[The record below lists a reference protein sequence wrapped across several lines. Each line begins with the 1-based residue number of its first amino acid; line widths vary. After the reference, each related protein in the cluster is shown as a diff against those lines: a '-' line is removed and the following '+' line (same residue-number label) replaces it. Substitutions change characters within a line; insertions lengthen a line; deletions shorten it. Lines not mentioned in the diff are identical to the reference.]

1 MNKIYK
7 VMYSKVKQCCVVVS
21 EIAKSHGHNGE
32 SSGVRKHAA
41 LTAAVLIALGSLSF
55 TTAFVPMT
63 AEAADKTRTDGSDFV
78 GVERTDGLFE
88 DSDYANYKGQ
98 GAHGADSITI
108 GLKASGSDGT
118 ITIGDRRAEK
128 SLGSVYVGRGPGMPT
143 GKVLPSGTD
152 DGYWATS
159 VGYQSDATGYGSIAI
174 GSNATANNSYD
185 KDSTG
190 HGILLRTPSGD
201 GKSFVLNGKPDIQ
214 RASVAIGYGASADN
228 GNIAIGSYSDAS
240 TDLHG
245 KEINSYLTN
254 KKADSY
260 VSVGKSDALRRISN
274 VADGAANSDVATI
287 AQLKEAVKE
296 TDASKKANIDASNI
310 GKNLKFKAD
319 GKTAANS
326 SDITTNEDA
335 WGEAIGTGKVEE
347 KNGQLVTGGTV
358 YSALEN
364 QKKDLVHPGWGI
376 NIADEKDPKT
386 GEVTKKNVISLNRN
400 LGTNLD
406 KTGHV
411 HLDVSDTGLVLG
423 TVVNSASGTDMDLH
437 YGATGDYA
445 VTVGGGAN
453 TASGKASVVLGGSL
467 NEASNEA
474 TVASGGNSNVA
485 SGSMA
490 AVYGGS
496 YNEASGAD
504 ATILGGELNKAS
516 NTWTAVGGGSSNE
529 ASGIYASVWGGSGNN
544 ATDNSAAVYGGSGNS
559 AYGSYSAILGGGSNK
574 AGVVAVV
581 SGGASNEAAGIE
593 SAVLGGVGNI
603 VTGANA
609 TAVGGVKG
617 SVNGVGSVG
626 ILGGSTGINAPFTL
640 AAGYQSTVTDTGV
653 TSTPIT
659 EEEAEKFQE
668 EGTHPGLVVGSNDP
682 DNLSFKILDHF
693 ATAVGYQATADEAQ
707 TVAFGHDKGD
717 TYYGTTTY
725 TWKQKATVKDGHYY
739 DEYNQEISKESYES
753 LKNAD
758 GTWNDYSQPIATVEE
773 KKYDSAYYNRLV
785 KVADGIEDHDA
796 VVMEQLKNASDVGSH
811 IKVYKTDTNGNVQ
824 FDENNKPIEDTSGAA
839 KTTRDAAQKA
849 SEDAWGEAI
858 GTGKVEAN
866 NSQLVTG
873 DTVYNAIQNQAE
885 WKLTTNDESAD
896 KAAAIK
902 PGTTVNF
909 SAEKNG
915 KDHSNVTIS
924 HNGSNVT
931 IGLDKDIVL
940 GDTSPSRGGSL
951 NVYADSSDGNNLS
964 NHVSINGS
972 TISVNYPKS
981 NGDKN
986 TPIDTRGV
994 ILGVGEEDS
1003 KPDGYIAFNNV
1014 EGAYTYL
1021 HASTDASDDKK
1032 GRLEYVGSDG
1042 NKKYIAN
1049 LDDVSTAVNNAKTKY
1064 YAVNE
1069 KAPLM
1074 NLDTYKNEGNDGAK
1088 GMGSLAAGFVT
1099 HADGI
1104 ASTVVGSYSGVIG
1117 SWLQGA
1123 AAVSV
1128 GTVNV
1133 NNNTGTSKAFSGVAN
1148 SIVGQANMTTDS
1160 NAAIIV
1166 GAGNRV
1172 TNSYRDLDPEDA
1184 LSKITSAVISKD
1196 ANALKEALQ
1205 DAVPKS
1211 GGQVMVMGGG
1221 NNVESAYMS
1230 QVVGVGNTVKGN
1242 QVKNTEGEWA
1252 TDTSDTAIK
1261 DYDSEKSSQ
1270 YNYVDGFNNEVI
1282 NGKHD
1287 YIIGANNKLDG
1298 DSYDDNNAKPIK
1310 RSNKSN
1316 VVIGDNHALTGKK
1329 NNVII
1334 GSADTE
1340 GTLTR
1345 ASDAVIIGHNANA
1358 TSDTGADNAVA
1369 IGLSA
1374 TAGGGN
1380 AVTIGVNTSAGDNS
1394 ITIGSESSAIS
1405 GSNIA
1410 IGRYARVYGDKVTN
1424 AVALGQKAEAQVTDG
1439 VAIGSNSIAT
1449 VAGNS
1454 VEGYDPTTGR
1464 TSTDTTG
1471 TWQATKAAV
1480 SIGTADGKVTRQING
1495 VAAGTNDTDA
1505 VNVAQIKKLASINA
1519 SNIGANLQ
1527 YGADGTTAVT
1537 DTDKTKNKEAWATAI
1552 GTGTVTKDDDGSK
1565 QMVTGKT
1572 VYDALHGGLDNI
1584 TVGKDG
1590 QNGKDGSI
1598 GIAGQNGKDGYSIT
1612 YIKTEQ
1618 GAAGVDG
1625 KDGITRVVYQDKDGN
1640 GKHTFATLDDG
1651 LKFKGDDSTVIA
1663 KKLNEQLNITGG
1675 ADSTNL
1681 TDKNIGVNSS
1691 TDGLKIQLAKNLAG
1705 ITSIANQT
1713 TTGKGDAQTTTGAK
1727 IDLKDDGSISVN
1739 SGKITDV
1746 KSGLTATDGTYA
1758 DTDKNNA
1765 ANIGDV
1771 HSMIEKEAGNTD
1783 DKLALKANVAADNIG
1798 THITDTTA
1806 QKTNLDNWGAAI
1818 GTGAVADSTNEH
1830 ANQLVTGK
1838 TVYDALH
1845 GGLDNIT
1852 VGKDGQNGKDGS
1864 IGIAGQNGKDGYSI
1878 TYIKTEQ
1885 GAAGVDGKDGITRVV
1900 YQDKDGNGKH
1910 TFATL
1915 DDGLKFKGDDSTVI
1929 AKKLNEQLNITGG
1942 ADSTNLTDKNIGVNS
1957 STDGLKI
1964 QLAKNLT
1971 SITSISGSTDTN
1983 GAKITLDEN
1992 DKNIS
1997 VNGGS
2002 IKDVASNLTKDGK
2015 IINGSDN
2022 NAASISDVQT
2032 LVQQGVDN
2040 GYTHG
2045 DGITIQKDG
2054 TSGKNV
2060 ISVNQG
2066 DGLKFDSGKL
2076 AVNTGDG
2083 LTVDET
2089 TKALK
2094 IKTSDSNLKVDRNGI
2109 GLNNVITI
2117 GTAGTNAHPITID
2130 GTKGEVSGLNNTSW
2144 DSKAD
2149 YSKSTKAATESQVDA
2164 AVKDAVKQAG
2174 ENDIHVAAGSYAV
2187 NDQNQVSMNL
2197 VDKNNDTKGTVIITD
2212 VAKSSEMGDVSK
2224 LADGVKNAGGKTTTV
2239 VDAINNVNTSMNT
2252 KIGDQKYS
2260 TSNTSGSNKYVQ
2272 DGDSITSA
2280 IGKLDGA
2287 VQQATTAAGQH
2298 STVSAGS
2305 NITVTPAKQTDGH
2318 TDYQVALN
2326 KDITVDSVT
2335 AKTATTDTLT
2345 VKNSATI
2352 GGVTIAN
2359 KTISGLDDTKIEKGS
2374 TNAVNAG
2381 TIWNE
2386 LRPSG
2391 GTYINQNNTTAQNIM
2406 NLDTQVKK
2414 NSDLVNSDG
2423 STIKIGGKD
2432 SATKVDISDK
2442 NGSGRVV
2449 TGVVSDA
2456 NDPTS
2461 AANVGY
2467 VNGVTSAN
2475 TQQIYRDM
2483 NNAYGRL
2490 NNNINKAAAG
2500 SNALAALHPLDYD
2513 PDDKAD
2519 FAVGYGHY
2527 RNANAAAVGA
2537 FYHPNENTMVNVGV
2551 SLGNGDPGFN
2561 AGVSFKVGRGGA
2573 GREAMSKT
2581 EMAKVINSQ
2590 SKEIDA
2596 LKKDNADKDKRI
2608 DALEQKMAE
2617 ILAKLDKNG
2626 K

>member
-7 VMYSKVKQCCVVVS
+7 VMYSKVKQCAVVVS
-21 EIAKSHGHNGE
+21 EIAKSHGRHTK
-32 SSGVRKHAA
+32 SSVAKSSAA
-41 LTAAVLIALGSLSF
+41 LTAGVLIALGSFSF
-55 TTAFVPMT
+55 VGMPVAQ
-63 AEAADKTRTDGSDFV
+63 AADGTESLKNNDYVGANGYYWYFDEKTNQWTKYPYKISSLNNNRSWKELPNYEGGGAKEPGAVTA
-78 GVERTDGLFE
+78 GL
-88 DSDYANYKGQ
+88 YAQAGEQ
-98 GAHGADSITI
+98 TVTI
-108 GLKASGSDGT
+108 GNRNAGQSK
-118 ITIGDRRAEK
+118 
-128 SLGSVYVGRGPGMPT
+128 GSVFIGE
-143 GKVLPSGTD
+143 L
-152 DGYWATS
+152 DGYNDGGKNDP
-159 VGYQSDATGYGSIAI
+159 VGMKNNYVTAVGFQSNATGWGSIAI
-174 GSNATANNSYD
+174 GSNAVAENTRETSQVVDYD
-185 KDSTG
+185 GNKGTSGTVQDDNY
-190 HGILLRTPSGD
+190 GI
-201 GKSFVLNGKPDIQ
+201 KLNPPITWS
-214 RASVAIGYGASADN
+214 SVALGYNAKAKD
-228 GNIAIGSYSDAS
+228 GNIAIGAYSDATS
-240 TDLHG
+240 TEKG
-245 KEINSYLTN
+245 
-254 KKADSY
+254 DSY
-260 VSVGKSDALRRISN
+260 VSVGNGTLKRRITN
-274 VADGAANSDVATI
+274 VANGTDNSDVVTVGQMNVAI
-287 AQLKEAVKE
+287 KQA
-296 TDASKKANIDASNI
+296 D
-310 GKNLKFKAD
+310 NLNVNA
-319 GKTAANS
+319 
-326 SDITTNEDA
+326 
-335 WGEAIGTGKVEE
+335 
-347 KNGQLVTGGTV
+347 
-358 YSALEN
+358 
-364 QKKDLVHPGWGI
+364 GWGI
-376 NIADEKDPKT
+376 NVADENDPTNT
-386 GEVTKKNVISLNRN
+386 GKGTKNVISLKHN
-400 LGTNLD
+400 LGTGYND
-406 KTGHV
+406 DEAKGMIIG
-411 HLDVSDTGLVLG
+411 GLVEDRDP
-423 TVVNSASGTDMDLH
+423 AKQ
-437 YGATGDYA
+437 YGAADA
-445 VTVGGGAN
+445 NSVIVGAGKAL
-453 TASGKASVVLGGSL
+453 ASGKSSVVVGGL
-467 NEASNEA
+467 D
-474 TVASGGNSNVA
+474 NVA
-485 SGSMA
+485 SG
-490 AVYGGS
+490 
-496 YNEASGAD
+496 
-504 ATILGGELNKAS
+504 ATS
-516 NTWTAVGGGSSNE
+516 VVVGGDN
-529 ASGIYASVWGGSGNN
+529 NN
-544 ATDNSAAVYGGSGNS
+544 AAGNQSAVFGGRDNT
-559 AYGSYSAILGGGSNK
+559 
-574 AGVVAVV
+574 
-581 SGGASNEAAGIE
+581 AAGIA
-593 SAVLGGVGNI
+593 STAGGGIMNVANGQQAVALGGAYNYALGTSSTAIGGTGGNGMYGYS
-603 VTGANA
+603 T
-609 TAVGGVKG
+609 
-617 SVNGVGSVG
+617 SVNGNYSVS
-626 ILGGSTGINAPFTL
+626 LAGGSTGTDALNGL
-640 AAGYQSTVTDTGV
+640 AAGNQSVVTTANG
-653 TSTPIT
+653 
-659 EEEAEKFQE
+659 
-668 EGTHPGLVVGSNDP
+668 
-682 DNLSFKILDHF
+682 
-693 ATAVGYQATADEAQ
+693 TAVGYQATTDQEG
-707 TVAFGHDKGD
+707 TIAFGHDAGD
-717 TYYGTTTY
+717 VSGYAVTWKQRTDGKTNADHTTNDYTQVPASVTPTTY
-725 TWKQKATVKDGHYY
+725 TD
-739 DEYNQEISKESYES
+739 
-753 LKNAD
+753 
-758 GTWNDYSQPIATVEE
+758 
-773 KKYDSAYYNRLV
+773 AYYNRLV
-785 KVADGIEDHDA
+785 KVADGQDDHDV
-796 VVMEQLKNASDVGSH
+796 VVMEQLKQYAEKNASNLGNN
-811 IKVYKTDTNGNVQ
+811 IKVYKTDGKGNVQ
-824 FDENNKPIEDTSGAA
+824 LDKDKNPVEDTGA
-839 KTTRDAAQKA
+839 TTTAQKN
-849 SEDAWGEAI
+849 SKDDWGKALGA
-858 GTGKVEAN
+858 GTLTAATAKD
-866 NSQLVTG
+866 SDQLVTG
-873 DTVYNAIQNQAE
+873 KTLYDYDKPTGSTNYVNANN
-885 WKLTTNDESAD
+885 TT
-896 KAAAIK
+896 
-902 PGTTVNF
+902 GQ
-909 SAEKNG
+909 
-915 KDHSNVTIS
+915 
-924 HNGSNVT
+924 
-931 IGLDKDIVL
+931 
-940 GDTSPSRGGSL
+940 
-951 NVYADSSDGNNLS
+951 NLS
-964 NHVSINGS
+964 ALDAQV
-972 TISVNYPKS
+972 KS
-981 NGDKN
+981 
-986 TPIDTRGV
+986 
-994 ILGVGEEDS
+994 
-1003 KPDGYIAFNNV
+1003 
-1014 EGAYTYL
+1014 
-1021 HASTDASDDKK
+1021 
-1032 GRLEYVGSDG
+1032 
-1042 NKKYIAN
+1042 
-1049 LDDVSTAVNNAKTKY
+1049 NAKTLNDKTHNIKY
-1064 YAVNE
+1064 YSVTKGFKLGDYRTNE
-1069 KAPLM
+1069 
-1074 NLDTYKNEGNDGAK
+1074 NNDGATDAALA
-1088 GMGSLAAGFVT
+1088 GMAAGYET
-1099 HADGI
+1099 GTTGI
-1104 ASTVVGSYSGVIG
+1104 ASTVAGSYSGVIG
-1117 SWLQGA
+1117 SDLQGA

-1133 NNNTGTSKAFSGVAN
+1133 NKNTNPNKAFSGVAN

-1166 GAGNRV
+1166 GAGNSV
-1172 TNSYRDLDPEDA
+1172 TNSYRDLDTTTDT
-1184 LSKITSAVISKD
+1184 LSNIKRAVASKD
-1196 ANALKEALQ
+1196 ANALKKALQ

-1242 QVKNTEGEWA
+1242 QVESKGEWV
-1252 TDTSDTAIK
+1252 TDTSNTAIK
-1261 DYDSEKSSQ
+1261 YDPEKSSQ
-1270 YNYVDGFNNEVI
+1270 YNYVDGFSNEVI

-1287 YIIGANNKLDG
+1287 YVIGANNKLSG
-1298 DSYDDNNAKPIK
+1298 DSYDDDQANPIK

-1374 TAGGGN
+1374 KAGGGN

-1410 IGRYARVYGDKVTN
+1410 IGRHARVYGDKVTK
-1424 AVALGQKAEAQVTDG
+1424 AVALGHMAEAHVADG
-1439 VAIGSNSIAT
+1439 VAIGSGSIAT
-1449 VAGNS
+1449 VKGNS
-1454 VEGYDPTTGR
+1454 VKGYDPTTGQ
-1464 TSTDTTG
+1464 TSTDTTA
-1471 TWQATKAAV
+1471 TWQATNAAV

-1681 TDKNIGVNSS
+1681 TNKNIGVNSS

-1942 ADSTNLTDKNIGVNS
+1942 ADSTNLTNKNIGVNS

-2094 IKTSDSNLKVDRNGI
+2094 IKTSDSNLKVDKNGI

-2117 GTAGTNAHPITID
+2117 GTAGTHAHPITID

-2144 DSKAD
+2144 DSTAN
-2149 YSKSTKAATESQVDA
+2149 YSNSTKAATESQVAA
-2164 AVKDAVKQAG
+2164 AVKDAIKQAG
-2174 ENDIHVAAGSYAV
+2174 DNDTHVEAGSYAV
-2187 NDQNQVSMNL
+2187 DNQHQISMNL
-2197 VDKNNDTKGTVIITD
+2197 VDNNNNNKGTVTITD
-2212 VAKSSEMGDVSK
+2212 VAKASEMGDVSQ
-2224 LADGVKNAGGKTTTV
+2224 LNEGVQNADGNTTTV
-2239 VDAINNVNTSMNT
+2239 VDAINNVNENVNSVDRKVGDLNYFEQNDGKTHTVTNGTSIT
-2252 KIGDQKYS
+2252 KAIGDL
-2260 TSNTSGSNKYVQ
+2260 
-2272 DGDSITSA
+2272 DS
-2280 IGKLDGA
+2280 A
-2287 VQQATTAAGQH
+2287 VQNATEQAGKHTIVSTKDTNLDVKNIAKDGEAA
-2298 STVSAGS
+2298 
-2305 NITVTPAKQTDGH
+2305 N
-2318 TDYQVALN
+2318 YQIALN
-2326 KDITVDSVT
+2326 QDLNVNTVT
-2335 AKTATTDTLT
+2335 AKTVTTDNLT
-2345 VKNSATI
+2345 VNKSATI

-2359 KTISGLDDTKIEKGS
+2359 KTISGLDDTKIEKDS
-2374 TNAVNAG
+2374 PNATNAVNER
-2381 TIWNE
+2381 TIYNE
-2386 LRPSG
+2386 LRPTSDG
-2391 GTYINQNNTTAQNIM
+2391 SYIKQTNTTAQNLTS
-2406 NLDTQVKK
+2406 LDTQVRATH
-2414 NSDLVNSDG
+2414 DLINSDG
-2423 STIKIGGKD
+2423 KTIKIGGSD
-2432 SATKVDISDK
+2432 AATKIDV
-2442 NGSGRVV
+2442 NGKDGKGRVI

-2456 NDPTS
+2456 NDPNS

-2467 VNGVTSAN
+2467 VNGLTAAN

>member
-7 VMYSKVKQCCVVVS
+7 VMYSKVKQCAVVVS
-21 EIAKSHGHNGE
+21 EIAKSHSHNGE

-41 LTAAVLIALGSLSF
+41 LTAAVLIALGGISF
-55 TTAFVPMT
+55 TVVPI
-63 AEAADKTRTDGSDFV
+63 APVAADFYRNDYVGTNYEKDNGKSYAAKETRNYHGNGAKGVGSN
-78 GVERTDGLFE
+78 TLGLN
-88 DSDYANYKGQ
+88 AIAGKN
-98 GAHGADSITI
+98 TV
-108 GLKASGSDGT
+108 
-118 ITIGDRRAEK
+118 TIGDRDA
-128 SLGSVYVGRGPGMPT
+128 SLAQESVYIGSKYDANNQVHPSS
-143 GKVLPSGTD
+143 GKSVV
-152 DGYWATS
+152 S
-159 VGYQSDATGYGSIAI
+159 VGYGSDAAGTGSIAI
-174 GSNATANNSYD
+174 GS
-185 KDSTG
+185 
-190 HGILLRTPSGD
+190 
-201 GKSFVLNGKPDIQ
+201 
-214 RASVAIGYGASADN
+214 GASADTFDN
-228 GNIAIGSYSDAS
+228 AGTGTNPDSDSQSIAIGNNAVAKQNNIAIGAGSVATAPAS
-240 TDLHG
+240 
-245 KEINSYLTN
+245 KNEAYLSGQ
-254 KKADSY
+254 AAVSSY

-274 VADGAANSDVATI
+274 VADGAADSDVATI
-287 AQLKEAVKE
+287 GQLKKLSARAGVY
-296 TDASKKANIDASNI
+296 
-310 GKNLKFKAD
+310 
-319 GKTAANS
+319 
-326 SDITTNEDA
+326 NE
-335 WGEAIGTGKVEE
+335 
-347 KNGQLVTGGTV
+347 
-358 YSALEN
+358 
-364 QKKDLVHPGWGI
+364 GWGI
-376 NIADEKDPKT
+376 KIGDY
-386 GEVTKKNVISLNRN
+386 TKKDANGQETTVKNAISIDRN
-400 LGTNLD
+400 LGSNEITSKSNNTFEAAGENSLILGGAGTD
-406 KTGHV
+406 DFVVINGKHREKDYGSYGKDSVLVGGENNKTTKDGTYAVISGGGQNIASGEH
-411 HLDVSDTGLVLG
+411 SFIGGGWWNTATGATS
-423 TVVNSASGTDMDLH
+423 TVV
-437 YGATGDYA
+437 
-445 VTVGGGAN
+445 GGQTN
-453 TASGKASVVLGGSL
+453 TASGNQSTVVGGQDSRAIGD
-467 NEASNEA
+467 ES
-474 TVASGGNSNVA
+474 
-485 SGSMA
+485 
-490 AVYGGS
+490 
-496 YNEASGAD
+496 
-504 ATILGGELNKAS
+504 TILGGFQH
-516 NTWTAVGGGSSNE
+516 TAVGENSTISGGAGAYTLGQYSS
-529 ASGIYASVWGGSGNN
+529 
-544 ATDNSAAVYGGSGNS
+544 
-559 AYGSYSAILGGGSNK
+559 
-574 AGVVAVV
+574 V
-581 SGGASNEAAGIE
+581 SGGQGNIAIGMTSSADGGWLNFAYGDWSQASGGYSNYVLGNASN
-593 SAVLGGVGNI
+593 SLGGRDSVIQGNL
-603 VTGANA
+603 
-609 TAVGGVKG
+609 
-617 SVNGVGSVG
+617 SVG
-626 ILGGSTGINAPFTL
+626 IAGGSTGQGAGYAL
-640 AAGYQSTVTDTGV
+640 AAGYQSVVTAEGVHREKSSDSIVDSYLEAGNDTGGN
-653 TSTPIT
+653 
-659 EEEAEKFQE
+659 
-668 EGTHPGLVVGSNDP
+668 EGYKYTDV
-682 DNLSFKILDHF
+682 
-693 ATAVGYQATADEAQ
+693 ATALGYQATANETN
-707 TVAFGHDKGD
+707 TVSFGHDKGD
-717 TYYGTTTY
+717 VSGYAVNWDIKYDTDDQGNIKFNEDGMPLVESIKANGITTN
-725 TWKQKATVKDGHYY
+725 H
-739 DEYNQEISKESYES
+739 
-753 LKNAD
+753 
-758 GTWNDYSQPIATVEE
+758 
-773 KKYDSAYYNRLV
+773 YDSAKYNRLV
-785 KVADGIEDHDA
+785 KVADGINNHDV
-796 VVMEQLKNASDVGSH
+796 VVMEQLRNADNVGKNAKNNVV
-811 IKVYKTDTNGNVQ
+811 VYKENQDGTLQV
-824 FDENNKPIEDTSGAA
+824 DENGEAIIDVDASKAA
-839 KTTRDAAQKA
+839 TEKA
-849 SEDAWGEAI
+849 TEQAIKDSEDAWGSAI

-885 WKLTTNDESAD
+885 WKLTTNGESAD

-940 GDTSPSRGGSL
+940 GDTSHSSGGSL
-951 NVYADSSDGNNLS
+951 NVYTDSSDGNNLS

-981 NGDKN
+981 NGDKK
-986 TPIDTRGV
+986 TPTDTRGV

-1014 EGAYTYL
+1014 EGGYTYL
-1021 HASTDASDDKK
+1021 HASTATSDDKK
-1032 GRLEYVGSDG
+1032 CRLEYVGSDG

-1064 YAVNE
+1064 YSVTNSFKLGDYRTNE
-1069 KAPLM
+1069 
-1074 NLDTYKNEGNDGAK
+1074 NNDGATDAALA
-1088 GMGSLAAGFVT
+1088 GMAAGYET
-1099 HADGI
+1099 GTAGI
-1104 ASTVVGSYSGVIG
+1104 ASTVVGSYSGVMNTGTSSGILG
-1117 SWLQGA
+1117 HDVRGA

-1133 NNNTGTSKAFSGVAN
+1133 NNNSTSKTYSGVAN
-1148 SIVGQANMTTDS
+1148 SIVGQANMTTNS
-1160 NAAIIV
+1160 NATIIY
-1166 GAGNRV
+1166 GAGNTV
-1172 TNSYRDLDPEDA
+1172 TDSYRPIDEKKAVAILTSISDPA
-1184 LSKITSAVISKD
+1184 KLS
-1196 ANALKEALQ
+1196 EALQ
-1205 DAVPKS
+1205 AAVKDS

-1242 QVKNTEGEWA
+1242 QVKNTKGEWD

-1261 DYDSEKSSQ
+1261 DYDPEKSSQ

-1287 YIIGANNKLDG
+1287 YIIGANNQLDG
-1298 DSYDDNNAKPIK
+1298 DSYDDNSAKPIK

-1334 GSADTE
+1334 GSTDTE

-1358 TSDTGADNAVA
+1358 TSATGADNAVA
-1369 IGLSA
+1369 IGRAA
-1374 TAGGGN
+1374 TATGGN

-1394 ITIGSESSAIS
+1394 ITIGSESGAIS
-1405 GSNIA
+1405 GQNIA
-1410 IGRYARVYGDKVTN
+1410 IGRYAQVDGYKVTK
-1424 AVALGQKAEAQVTDG
+1424 AVALGQKAKAQVTDG

-1464 TSTDTTG
+1464 TSTDPTAA
-1471 TWQATKAAV
+1471 WKATKAAV

-1505 VNVAQIKKLASINA
+1505 VNVAQIKKLASVDA
-1519 SNIGANLQ
+1519 SNIGKNFK
-1527 YGADGTTAVT
+1527 DGDVTTNEKAWG
-1537 DTDKTKNKEAWATAI
+1537 EAL

-1565 QMVTGKT
+1565 QLVTGGT
-1572 VYDALHGGLDNI
+1572 VYNE
-1584 TVGKDG
+1584 VRPSKDG
-1590 QNGKDGSI
+1590 K
-1598 GIAGQNGKDGYSIT
+1598 Y
-1612 YIKTEQ
+1612 
-1618 GAAGVDG
+1618 V
-1625 KDGITRVVYQDKDGN
+1625 
-1640 GKHTFATLDDG
+1640 
-1651 LKFKGDDSTVIA
+1651 
-1663 KKLNEQLNITGG
+1663 
-1675 ADSTNL
+1675 
-1681 TDKNIGVNSS
+1681 
-1691 TDGLKIQLAKNLAG
+1691 KI
-1705 ITSIANQT
+1705 
-1713 TTGKGDAQTTTGAK
+1713 AQTTGANL
-1727 IDLKDDGSISVN
+1727 IALDDQVKQNAQNISDNTYAQGDGILMDKTKKTISVN
-1739 SGKITDV
+1739 K
-1746 KSGLTATDGTYA
+1746 
-1758 DTDKNNA
+1758 
-1765 ANIGDV
+1765 
-1771 HSMIEKEAGNTD
+1771 
-1783 DKLALKANVAADNIG
+1783 
-1798 THITDTTA
+1798 
-1806 QKTNLDNWGAAI
+1806 
-1818 GTGAVADSTNEH
+1818 
-1830 ANQLVTGK
+1830 
-1838 TVYDALH
+1838 
-1845 GGLDNIT
+1845 
-1852 VGKDGQNGKDGS
+1852 
-1864 IGIAGQNGKDGYSI
+1864 
-1878 TYIKTEQ
+1878 
-1885 GAAGVDGKDGITRVV
+1885 
-1900 YQDKDGNGKH
+1900 
-1910 TFATL
+1910 
-1915 DDGLKFKGDDSTVI
+1915 
-1929 AKKLNEQLNITGG
+1929 
-1942 ADSTNLTDKNIGVNS
+1942 
-1957 STDGLKI
+1957 
-1964 QLAKNLT
+1964 
-1971 SITSISGSTDTN
+1971 
-1983 GAKITLDEN
+1983 
-1992 DKNIS
+1992 
-1997 VNGGS
+1997 
-2002 IKDVASNLTKDGK
+2002 
-2015 IINGSDN
+2015 
-2022 NAASISDVQT
+2022 
-2032 LVQQGVDN
+2032 
-2040 GYTHG
+2040 
-2045 DGITIQKDG
+2045 
-2054 TSGKNV
+2054 
-2060 ISVNQG
+2060 G
-2066 DGLKFDSGKL
+2066 DGLKFTEDHKL
-2076 AVNTGDG
+2076 AVYTGNG
-2083 LTVDET
+2083 LKIDNGAV
-2089 TKALK
+2089 A
-2094 IKTSDSNLKVDRNGI
+2094 IKTSDSNLKVDSNGI
-2109 GLNNVITI
+2109 GLSDKITI
-2117 GTAGTNAHPITID
+2117 GSDKTKQVTID
-2130 GTKGEVSGLNNTSW
+2130 GTKGEISGLTNTTW

-2345 VKNSATI
+2345 VNNSATI

-2449 TGVVSDA
+2449 TGVVTDA
-2456 NDPTS
+2456 ADPTS

-2467 VNGVTSAN
+2467 VNGVTAAN

>member
-7 VMYSKVKQCCVVVS
+7 VMYSKVKQCAVVVS
-21 EIAKSHGHNGE
+21 EIAKSHGRHTKRSVAK
-32 SSGVRKHAA
+32 SSAA
-41 LTAAVLIALGSLSF
+41 LTAGVLIALGSFSF
-55 TTAFVPMT
+55 EGMPVAQ
-63 AEAADKTRTDGSDFV
+63 AADGTESLRNNDFV
-78 GVERTDGLFE
+78 GANDQYWYYDEKEKDQTKKWKTYQYHLTSAFNNRARGELPNYQGGGAKLPGAITAGL
-88 DSDYANYKGQ
+88 YAQAGQ
-98 GAHGADSITI
+98 QTV
-108 GLKASGSDGT
+108 
-118 ITIGDRRAEK
+118 TIGDRNAGQSK
-128 SLGSVYVGRGPGMPT
+128 GSVFIGEHSGYNNGDNAPAGMKNNYV
-143 GKVLPSGTD
+143 
-152 DGYWATS
+152 TS
-159 VGYQSDATGYGSIAI
+159 VGFQSDATGWGSIAI
-174 GSNATANNSYD
+174 GSNATAENSKMESQVVEEVGDAHTSGTVSDDTY
-185 KDSTG
+185 
-190 HGILLRTPSGD
+190 GI
-201 GKSFVLNGKPDIQ
+201 KEKPTIQ
-214 RASVAIGYGASADN
+214 GASVALGYSAKAKD
-228 GNIAIGSYSDAS
+228 GNIAIGAYSDA
-240 TDLHG
+240 TDT
-245 KEINSYLTN
+245 SSATP
-254 KKADSY
+254 Y
-260 VSVGKSDALRRISN
+260 VSVGSSNLQRRITN
-274 VADGAANSDVATI
+274 VADGTGDTDVATVGQMNKAI
-287 AQLKEAVKE
+287 GSIGTTGWNLSTNGNSSSTTITSGKTVDFSPAV
-296 TDASKKANIDASNI
+296 D
-310 GKNLKFKAD
+310 GKN
-319 GKTAANS
+319 G
-326 SDITTNEDA
+326 TTD
-335 WGEAIGTGKVEE
+335 
-347 KNGQLVTGGTV
+347 
-358 YSALEN
+358 
-364 QKKDLVHPGWGI
+364 H
-376 NIADEKDPKT
+376 
-386 GEVTKKNVISLNRN
+386 KNVEISNDGSKVKISLNKN
-400 LGTNLD
+400 I
-406 KTGHV
+406 
-411 HLDVSDTGLVLG
+411 VLG
-423 TVVNSASGTDMDLH
+423 
-437 YGATGDYA
+437 
-445 VTVGGGAN
+445 
-453 TASGKASVVLGGSL
+453 
-467 NEASNEA
+467 EA
-474 TVASGGNSNVA
+474 
-485 SGSMA
+485 
-490 AVYGGS
+490 
-496 YNEASGAD
+496 
-504 ATILGGELNKAS
+504 
-516 NTWTAVGGGSSNE
+516 
-529 ASGIYASVWGGSGNN
+529 
-544 ATDNSAAVYGGSGNS
+544 
-559 AYGSYSAILGGGSNK
+559 
-574 AGVVAVV
+574 
-581 SGGASNEAAGIE
+581 
-593 SAVLGGVGNI
+593 
-603 VTGANA
+603 
-609 TAVGGVKG
+609 
-617 SVNGVGSVG
+617 
-626 ILGGSTGINAPFTL
+626 
-640 AAGYQSTVTDTGV
+640 
-653 TSTPIT
+653 
-659 EEEAEKFQE
+659 
-668 EGTHPGLVVGSNDP
+668 
-682 DNLSFKILDHF
+682 
-693 ATAVGYQATADEAQ
+693 
-707 TVAFGHDKGD
+707 
-717 TYYGTTTY
+717 
-725 TWKQKATVKDGHYY
+725 
-739 DEYNQEISKESYES
+739 
-753 LKNAD
+753 
-758 GTWNDYSQPIATVEE
+758 
-773 KKYDSAYYNRLV
+773 
-785 KVADGIEDHDA
+785 
-796 VVMEQLKNASDVGSH
+796 
-811 IKVYKTDTNGNVQ
+811 TNGN
-824 FDENNKPIEDTSGAA
+824 
-839 KTTRDAAQKA
+839 
-849 SEDAWGEAI
+849 
-858 GTGKVEAN
+858 
-866 NSQLVTG
+866 
-873 DTVYNAIQNQAE
+873 
-885 WKLTTNDESAD
+885 
-896 KAAAIK
+896 
-902 PGTTVNF
+902 
-909 SAEKNG
+909 
-915 KDHSNVTIS
+915 
-924 HNGSNVT
+924 
-931 IGLDKDIVL
+931 
-940 GDTSPSRGGSL
+940 GGSL
-951 NVYADSSDGNNLS
+951 NVYSDSTEASNLGNR
-964 NHVSINGS
+964 VSIDGS
-972 TISVNYPKS
+972 TVSVNYGKEDGTS
-981 NGDKN
+981 GTK
-986 TPIDTRGV
+986 RGV
-994 ILGVGEEDS
+994 VLGVGEDYNNNAQ
-1003 KPDGYIAFNNV
+1003 GYIAFNNIDAK
-1014 EGAYTYL
+1014 GTIGSTYL
-1021 HASTDASDDKK
+1021 HSATDAPNDLK
-1032 GRLEYVGSDG
+1032 GRLVYSNAIDG
-1042 NKKYIAN
+1042 TEYIAN
-1049 LDDVSTAVNNAKTKY
+1049 LDDGITFTGDVQKDVPEDYTQTPTKLNTTLNITGGAATEKDLTEGNIGVVSTPAAESADGTTQASKLEIKLNKDLKGITSITSQTIDGTTSGATITLGTNGTTISGGDVNVSTHKITGLKDGAADTDAATVGQMKTAIGDAKTKY
-1064 YAVNE
+1064 YSVQEGLQSGGFSTNE
-1069 KAPLM
+1069 
-1074 NLDTYKNEGNDGAK
+1074 NNDGASSALA
-1088 GMGSLAAGFVT
+1088 GLAAGYET
-1099 HADGI
+1099 GTTGI

-1117 SWLQGA
+1117 SSWLQGA

-1133 NNNTGTSKAFSGVAN
+1133 NSNTDTSKPHSGVAN
-1148 SIVGQANMTTDS
+1148 SIVGQANTTTNS
-1160 NAAIIV
+1160 NAAIIY
-1166 GAGNRV
+1166 GAGNTV
-1172 TNSYRDLDPEDA
+1172 TDSYRPIDPTKVGAILGSVSDPKE
-1184 LSKITSAVISKD
+1184 LSKAMQAAVKD
-1196 ANALKEALQ
+1196 
-1205 DAVPKS
+1205 S

-1221 NNVESAYMS
+1221 NTVDKAYMT
-1230 QVVGVGNTVKGN
+1230 QVVGVGNTVTGSTSEYN
-1242 QVKNTEGEWA
+1242 ENTSN
-1252 TDTSDTAIK
+1252 TST
-1261 DYDSEKSSQ
+1261 Q
-1270 YNYVDGFNNEVI
+1270 LNYVDGFYNTIEIGKNNYVI
-1282 NGKHD
+1282 GSHNTLTGSSVD
-1287 YIIGANNKLDG
+1287 T
-1298 DSYDDNNAKPIK
+1298 
-1310 RSNKSN
+1310 NKSN
-1316 VVIGDNHALTGKK
+1316 LVLGDNHKLTNQK
-1329 NNVII
+1329 NNVIL
-1334 GSADTE
+1334 GSADDEQETK
-1340 GTLTR
+1340 
-1345 ASDAVIIGHNANA
+1345 ASEAVVIGHNA
-1358 TSDTGADNAVA
+1358 D
-1369 IGLSA
+1369 
-1374 TAGGGN
+1374 
-1380 AVTIGVNTSAGDNS
+1380 VTVDG
-1394 ITIGSESSAIS
+1394 
-1405 GSNIA
+1405 
-1410 IGRYARVYGDKVTN
+1410 
-1424 AVALGQKAEAQVTDG
+1424 G
-1439 VAIGSNSIAT
+1439 VAIGSGSVSTAT
-1449 VAGNS
+1449 DEANA
-1454 VEGYDPTTGR
+1454 EGYDPVSTNTNKASTNDSATWKATTG
-1464 TSTDTTG
+1464 
-1471 TWQATKAAV
+1471 AV
-1480 SIGTADGKVTRQING
+1480 SIGGVNGNTTTTRRITNL
-1495 VAAGTNDTDA
+1495 AAGFNDTDA

-1527 YGADGTTAVT
+1527 YGADGTTEAT
-1537 DTDKTKNKEAWATAI
+1537 DIDKTENKKAWATAI

-1598 GIAGQNGKDGYSIT
+1598 GIAGQNGKDGYTMTI
-1612 YIKTEQ
+1612 IKTEQ

-1625 KDGITRVVYQDKDGN
+1625 KDGKDGITRVIYQDKDGSK
-1640 GKHTFATLDDG
+1640 KHTIATLDDG
-1651 LKFKGDDSTVIA
+1651 LKFKGDNSTVIT
-1663 KKLNEQLNITGG
+1663 KKLDEQLNIIGG
-1675 ADSTNL
+1675 ASTEL
-1681 TDKNIGVNSS
+1681 TESNIGVNST
-1691 TDGLKIQLAKNLAG
+1691 TDGSLKIQLAKNLAG

-1713 TTGKGDAQTTTGAK
+1713 TTGEGDAQTITGAK
-1727 IDLKDDGSISVN
+1727 IDLRDDGSISVN
-1739 SGKITDV
+1739 GGKITDV

-1806 QKTNLDNWGAAI
+1806 QKTNLNNWGAAI

-1942 ADSTNLTDKNIGVNS
+1942 AGSTNLTDKNIGVNS

-2002 IKDVASNLTKDGK
+2002 IKNVATNLGSDGK
-2015 IINGSDN
+2015 IISGNEN
-2022 NAASISDVQT
+2022 NAANMSDVQT

-2040 GYTHG
+2040 GYTNG

-2076 AVNTGDG
+2076 VVNTGDG
-2083 LTVDET
+2083 LTVDKT

-2094 IKTSDSNLKVDRNGI
+2094 IKTSDGNLKVDSNGI
-2109 GLNNVITI
+2109 GLSDKITI
-2117 GTAGTNAHPITID
+2117 GSDKTKQVTID
-2130 GTKGEVSGLNNTSW
+2130 GTNGEISGLTNTTW

-2326 KDITVDSVT
+2326 KDITVDS
-2335 AKTATTDTLT
+2335 
-2345 VKNSATI
+2345 ATI

-2391 GTYINQNNTTAQNIM
+2391 GTYINQNKTTAQNLTS
-2406 NLDTQVKK
+2406 LDTQVKK
-2414 NSDLVNSDG
+2414 TSDLINSDG
-2423 STIKIGGKD
+2423 KTIKIGGSD
-2432 SATKVDISDK
+2432 AATKIDV
-2442 NGSGRVV
+2442 NGKDGKGRVI

-2467 VNGVTSAN
+2467 VNGVTAAN

>member
-7 VMYSKVKQCCVVVS
+7 VMYSKVKQCAVVVS

-32 SSGVRKHAA
+32 SSSVRKHAA

-63 AEAADKTRTDGSDFV
+63 AEAADKTKTDGSNFV
-78 GVERTDGLFE
+78 GAERTDGFLD
-88 DSDYANYKGQ
+88 DSKYNNYGGKGAN
-98 GAHGADSITI
+98 GADSITL
-108 GLKASGSDGT
+108 GLNAQAGSGT
-118 ITIGDRRAEK
+118 ITIGDRNAGA
-128 SLGSVYVGRGPGMPT
+128 SLGSVYVGQGDIAKPKLDT
-143 GKVLPSGTD
+143 GG
-152 DGYWATS
+152 WATS
-159 VGYQSDATGYGSIAI
+159 IGYNSDATGYGSIAL
-174 GSNATANNSYD
+174 GSNAVAKNSYAT
-185 KDSTG
+185 DSKG
-190 HGILLRTPSGD
+190 ESLE
-201 GKSFVLNGKPDIQ
+201 LNQTYVDNGVTKVRLNSKPDIQ

-240 TDLHG
+240 TDLRTAKTKDG
-245 KEINSYLTN
+245 KEIKSYLTD
-254 KKADSY
+254 KMADSY
-260 VSVGKSDALRRISN
+260 VSVGDGKDHSETQYRRISN
-274 VADGAANSDVATI
+274 VADGASASDVAT
-287 AQLKEAVKE
+287 V
-296 TDASKKANIDASNI
+296 
-310 GKNLKFKAD
+310 
-319 GKTAANS
+319 
-326 SDITTNEDA
+326 
-335 WGEAIGTGKVEE
+335 
-347 KNGQLVTGGTV
+347 GQLQALSAKVGV
-358 YSALEN
+358 YDAGFGIVIDSD
-364 QKKDLVHPGWGI
+364 KD
-376 NIADEKDPKT
+376 N
-386 GEVTKKNVISLNRN
+386 KKNTISLNRK

-411 HLDVSDTGLVLG
+411 YLDVSDTGLVLG
-423 TVVNSASGTDMDLH
+423 TVVDGASGTDMDLH

-467 NEASNEA
+467 NKASNEA
-474 TVASGGNSNVA
+474 TVASGGSSNVA

-490 AVYGGS
+490 AVYGGFD
-496 YNEASGAD
+496 NEASEAY
-504 ATILGGELNKAS
+504 ATILGGAQNKAS
-516 NTWTAVGGGSSNE
+516 NTWTAVGGGALNE
-529 ASGIYASVWGGSGNN
+529 ASGKYASVWGGYHNK
-544 ATDNSAAVYGGSGNS
+544 ATDDSAAVYGGLGNS

-574 AGVVAVV
+574 AGGGAAVV
-581 SGGASNEAAGIE
+581 SGGASNEAAGVE

-626 ILGGSTGINAPFTL
+626 ILGGSTGTNAPFTL

-668 EGTHPGLVVGSNDP
+668 EGTHPGLLVGSNDP

-725 TWKQKATVKDGHYY
+725 TWKQKATIKDGHYY
-739 DEYNQEISKESYES
+739 DEYGSEINEDDYKS
-753 LKNAD
+753 LMNAD

-785 KVADGIEDHDA
+785 KAADGIEDHDA
-796 VVMEQLKNASDVGSH
+796 VVMEQLKKASDVGSH

-824 FDENNKPIEDTSGAA
+824 FDENNKPIEDTSDAA
-839 KTTRDAAQKA
+839 KTKAAQKA

-858 GTGKVEAN
+858 GTGEVADPDASDTETN
-866 NSQLVTG
+866 GSQQLVTG
-873 DTVYNAIQNQAE
+873 GTVY
-885 WKLTTNDESAD
+885 
-896 KAAAIK
+896 KALNGGMTKIVIGT
-902 PGTTVNF
+902 PG
-909 SAEKNG
+909 ENG
-915 KDHSNVTIS
+915 KD
-924 HNGSNVT
+924 GAPGT
-931 IGLDKDIVL
+931 IGLVGPAGADGKNAEVDITIQQGKDNDAKGIKGANGVDGKDGITRIVYKDAAGDHQVATMEDGLKFAGDDGQNDATKAIAKKLNNTIDIIGGADRKKLTENNIGVNNVDGKLKVQLAQNLTGITSISNQTTNGTTTTGAKIEL
-940 GDTSPSRGGSL
+940 GT
-951 NVYADSSDGNNLS
+951 
-964 NHVSINGS
+964 NGT
-972 TISVNYPKS
+972 TISGGDVNVSTHKIT
-981 NGDKN
+981 G
-986 TPIDTRGV
+986 
-994 ILGVGEEDS
+994 LQ
-1003 KPDGYIAFNNV
+1003 DGTA
-1014 EGAYTYL
+1014 T
-1021 HASTDASDDKK
+1021 TDAAT
-1032 GRLEYVGSDG
+1032 VGQM
-1042 NKKYIAN
+1042 K
-1049 LDDVSTAVNNAKTKY
+1049 TAIGDAKTKY
-1064 YAVNE
+1064 YSVQEGLRIGGFSTNE
-1069 KAPLM
+1069 
-1074 NLDTYKNEGNDGAK
+1074 NNDGASASTLA
-1088 GMGSLAAGFVT
+1088 GLAAGYET
-1099 HADGI
+1099 GTTGI

-1117 SWLQGA
+1117 SSWLQGA

-1298 DSYDDNNAKPIK
+1298 DSYDDNYAKPIK

-1424 AVALGQKAEAQVTDG
+1424 AVALGHNANAKVADG
-1439 VAIGSNSIAT
+1439 VAIGSGSEAT
-1449 VAGNS
+1449 VTGKS
-1454 VEGYDPTTGR
+1454 TEGYDPTTGKNSTET
-1464 TSTDTTG
+1464 TS
-1471 TWQATKAAV
+1471 TWQATNAAV
-1480 SIGTADGKVTRQING
+1480 SIGTVDGKVTRQING
-1495 VAAGTNDTDA
+1495 VAAGTNETDA

-2144 DSKAD
+2144 DSTAN
-2149 YSKSTKAATESQVDA
+2149 YSNSTKAATESQVAA
-2164 AVKDAVKQAG
+2164 AVKDAIKQAG
-2174 ENDIHVAAGSYAV
+2174 DNDVDTHVNADSYGVDA
-2187 NDQNQVSMNL
+2187 NHQVSMDI
-2197 VDKNNDTKGTVIITD
+2197 VDKNGKATGKKVTITD
-2212 VAKSSEMGDVSK
+2212 VATHTEVGDVTK
-2224 LADGVKNAGGKTTTV
+2224 LDRGVQNASGTTSV

-2252 KIGDQKYS
+2252 KIGDQNYS
-2260 TSNTSGSNKYVQ
+2260 KSNTSGTNKYVS

-2345 VKNSATI
+2345 VNNSATI

-2391 GTYINQNNTTAQNIM
+2391 GTYINQNNTTAQNLTS
-2406 NLDTQVKK
+2406 LDTQVKK
-2414 NSDLVNSDG
+2414 NSDLINSDG
-2423 STIKIGGKD
+2423 KTIKIGGSD
-2432 SATKVDISDK
+2432 AATKIDV
-2442 NGSGRVV
+2442 NGKDGKGRVI

-2467 VNGVTSAN
+2467 VNGVTAAN

-2513 PDDKAD
+2513 PDDKAN